1 MLRRHERVGERSFRG
16 LVGGCKQAW
25 IYAIRSGCRTRFRL
39 DQVKPLEL
47 EIGRQIAEAE
57 PPVVTDHNCV
67 FVKPAV
73 CLVPCLTCRHR
84 AALEMRV
91 VNVKIEVVI
100 FVGRKVQAAAD
111 IAGVA
116 V

>member
-16 LVGGCKQAW
+16 LIGGVK
-25 IYAIRSGCRTRFRL
+25 YASLPGYGCRTRFRL

-47 EIGRQIAEAE
+47 EISRQIAEAE
-57 PPVVTDHNCV
+57 PPVVTDHNRV

-73 CLVPCLTCRHR
+73 CLVPRLTCRHR
-84 AALEMRV
+84 AAFEMRV